1 MRRSATTAASPIAGT
16 AVPTTASGHIR
27 GSSLLLIG
35 RVLALGMTFVAQ
47 VLIIRSLAKSDYGA
61 FAYVLSLVTFA
72 QAFMSLGLDRSLP
85 RFAPIYDE
93 QRAYGKLLGA
103 IVMQGTAV
111 LTVGLAIVLSVYG
124 LRSAIAG
131 VVISDGP
138 ALELLLILIL
148 LAPIQ
153 ALDDMLVALLAV
165 FTRPRAIFF
174 RRHVLAPGLRLAV
187 VVVLVLIHARV
198 EFLAAGYVAA
208 GALGVLIYL
217 PILAGVLRPRFRNVR
232 RSDVRFPVRE
242 LFFFALPVLSTDVAY
257 IVIQTSDAV
266 LLGWFR
272 GADEVAAFRAVQPAA
287 LLNQVVFT
295 SFTLL
300 FVPAASRLFARGDR
314 DGIRELYWRTA
325 IWMAIFSFPIFVLTF
340 SLSGPLTVTLYE
352 ERYRASA
359 VYLALLSFGY
369 YFNAALGFNGLTL
382 KVFGLLRYSVAINVA
397 AAVINIVLNLFLI
410 PAYGALGAAIGTM
423 TSLII
428 HNILKQAGLRLG
440 TGIDLFEWRYLRVYL
455 SILLGAGAVLA
466 VQLLIKPSIIIGIA
480 TAAVASILVFR
491 LNRDML
497 QLDATFPELN
507 RLPLAR
513 VLLGMRANR

>member
-1 MRRSATTAASPIAGT
+1 MRRSTATVGPGSPGQAN
-16 AVPTTASGHIR
+16 PTSASGHIR
-27 GSSLLLIG
+27 GSSLLLTG
-35 RVLALGMTFVAQ
+35 RVVALGMTFVAQ

-61 FAYVLSLVTFA
+61 FAYAMSLVMFA

-103 IVMQGTAV
+103 IVIQVTAV
-111 LTVGLAIVLSVYG
+111 SAVGLAIILGVYG

-131 VVISDGP
+131 MMIGDGP
-138 ALELLLILIL
+138 ALTLLLILIL

-165 FTRPRAIFF
+165 FTRSRAIFF
-174 RRHVLAPGLRLAV
+174 RRHLLAPGLRLAV
-187 VVVLVLIHARV
+187 VVVLATIHARV
-198 EFLAAGYVAA
+198 EFLAAGYVVA
-208 GALGVLIYL
+208 GGLGVLIYL
-217 PILAGVLRPRFRNVR
+217 PILVGILRPRFRKIR
-232 RSDVRFPVRE
+232 RSEIRFPVRE
-242 LFFFALPVLSTDVAY
+242 LFFFALPVLSTDLAY
-257 IVIQTSDAV
+257 IVIQTSDVV

-287 LLNQVVFT
+287 LLNQVVFA

-300 FVPAASRLFARGDR
+300 FVPAASRLFARGDH

-340 SLSGPLTVTLYE
+340 SLAGPLTVTLYE

-359 VYLALLSFGY
+359 VYLALLSCGY

-397 AAVINIVLNLFLI
+397 AAAINIALNLVLI

-440 TGIDLFEWRYLRVYL
+440 TGIDLFEWQYLRVYV
-455 SILLGAGAVLA
+455 SILLGAAAVLGL
-466 VQLLIKPSIIIGIA
+466 QLWIHPAIYVGLAIA
-480 TAAVASILVFR
+480 CIASIVVFG
-491 LNRDML
+491 LNRDLL
-497 QLDATFPELN
+497 QLETTFPELN
-507 RLPLAR
+507 RLPLAHL
-513 VLLGMRANR
+513 LLGRRANP